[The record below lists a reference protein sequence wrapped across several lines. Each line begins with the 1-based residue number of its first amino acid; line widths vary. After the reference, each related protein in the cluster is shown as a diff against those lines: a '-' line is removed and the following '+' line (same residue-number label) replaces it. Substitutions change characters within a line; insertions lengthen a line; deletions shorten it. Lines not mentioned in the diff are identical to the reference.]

1 MDKELIKSIIK
12 EQVEEAKERNAREH
26 IIKRD
31 LELSKYLKTNI
42 ALFILGVRRCGKS
55 TLALELFSDRKF
67 GYINFDDERLLG
79 IMPSDLNT
87 VLQAFYEL
95 YGNDLSNII
104 FDEIQNIKG
113 WELFISRLRES
124 KCVIVTGSNSKLLSG
139 ELSTHL
145 TGRHIDVT
153 LFPFSFK
160 EFLSY
165 KNIEVG
171 NVLTTKERA
180 RLNLLLSEYLKN
192 GGFPEFFKYGS
203 AILDSIYNDIITK
216 DIVQRHKIKHIEAFR
231 QLARYMVSN
240 TGSEFT
246 YSSLRSLTYVKNIIT
261 ITNWIR
267 YMQEAYLIFF
277 VERFS
282 FKLKNV
288 AIAPKKIYVI
298 DTGLANLLGY
308 RSDQNITRLME
319 TAVAIELKR
328 RKAKGLFKEIY
339 YWKDYQQR
347 EVDFVIKDGSKVVEL
362 IQVTYASSRDG
373 VKEREISSLL
383 SASKEL
389 KCNKLKIITIDYE
402 GSETI
407 EGKQIEFIPLWRWLL
422 SENSPYE

>member
-1 MDKELIKSIIK
+1 
-12 EQVEEAKERNAREH
+12 
-26 IIKRD
+26 
-31 LELSKYLKTNI
+31 
-42 ALFILGVRRCGKS
+42 
-55 TLALELFSDRKF
+55 
-67 GYINFDDERLLG
+67 
-79 IMPSDLNT
+79 
-87 VLQAFYEL
+87 
-95 YGNDLSNII
+95 
-104 FDEIQNIKG
+104 
-113 WELFISRLRES
+113 
-124 KCVIVTGSNSKLLSG
+124 
-139 ELSTHL
+139 
-145 TGRHIDVT
+145 
-153 LFPFSFK
+153 
-160 EFLSY
+160 
-165 KNIEVG
+165 
-171 NVLTTKERA
+171 
-180 RLNLLLSEYLKN
+180 LLLSEYLKN

-288 AIAPKKIYVI
+288 AMAPKKVYVI

-328 RKAKGLFKEIY
+328 RQAKGLVKEIY

-347 EVDFVIKDGSKVVEL
+347 EVDFVIKEGSKVVEL

-402 GSETI
+402 GSETV
-407 EGKQIEFIPLWRWLL
+407 EGKRIELIPLWKWLL
-422 SENSPYE
+422 SEA